1 MQMLGIIG
9 AMDSEV
15 DNLTERLTGRRAAT
29 AAGRVFYTG
38 RNLQPLTRI
47 TSGRNSKATAH

>member
-1 MQMLGIIG
+1 MLGIIG

-38 RNLQPLTRI
+38 RKAASARWLPLPLH
-47 TSGRNSKATAH
+47 SC